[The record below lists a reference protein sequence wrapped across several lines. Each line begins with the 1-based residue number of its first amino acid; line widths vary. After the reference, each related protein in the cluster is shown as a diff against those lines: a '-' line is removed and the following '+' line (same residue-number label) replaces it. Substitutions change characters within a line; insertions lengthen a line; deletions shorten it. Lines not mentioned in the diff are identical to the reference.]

1 MKALVIFDSYFGN
14 TKMIAETIAKELG
27 KDTKA
32 ISDKEIGESLN
43 SNINDFEDGV
53 QYFIAL
59 KHPRMSVKMSP
70 IMSVEM

>member
-32 ISDKEIGESLN
+32 ISDKKIRESLN

-59 KHPRMSVKMSP
+59 KHPRMSVKVLP
-70 IMSVEM
+70 IMLVEM